1 METEVEILDPLLH
14 LLTALRMGK
23 PDGES
28 IKEIL
33 AKGSVPPS
41 ILHRALC

>member
-14 LLTALRMGK
+14 LLTALRTGK

-33 AKGSVPPS
+33 AKGFVLPS
-41 ILHRALC
+41 MLHRVLC